1 MIPKLRAALMVL
13 HKESDQ
19 TVRSIIKD
27 EFPPTPSIYNQNC
40 PPLHQASAP
49 TPSSAFLSL
58 PELHLYGVRV
68 FLGQYSHGV
77 HGSGWRFGGELEE
90 RRRNGGYH
98 WLLELWNQSCRFNGD
113 IRNDLENSGA
123 VRIFQKLSH
132 KRVCTWSGNLVNT
145 TVHCFQFVVIK

>member
-68 FLGQYSHGV
+68 FLDQHSHGA
-77 HGSGWRFGGELEE
+77 HANSWRFGGELEK

-113 IRNDLENSGA
+113 IRNDLENPGA
-123 VRIFQKLSH
+123 TWTYHKLSH
-132 KRVCTWSGNLVNT
+132 KLACAWSDNKVNT
-145 TVHCFQFVVIK
+145 TVYSFQFVVIK